1 MSLRVGI
8 VSTAHL
14 HVWGYAPAFVAHPE
28 VAVTGVW
35 DDDASRLAAFC
46 EKAHLKA
53 VSDLDDLLAQSDAV
67 VICSEN
73 RKHVALAERAA
84 AKDCH
89 ILCEKPLIAS
99 EREAATILDVAQRVK
114 VMTAFPCRYSPAFG
128 RLRERVRAGEI
139 GDVKAICA
147 TNRGR
152 CPFGWFVE
160 KDLSGG
166 GAMIDHTVHVADLLR
181 VLLDEE
187 PIRVE
192 AQTGSNMYG
201 QDWDDTAML
210 TIEFPSGVFATL
222 DSSWSRPASY
232 KTWGDVTMNVVG
244 EHGVIELDMFGQA
257 LDVYSSGET
266 THRLAGYGSNLDADM
281 VSDFVR
287 CCLDDTAPPITAHDG
302 VQASRVALAGYR
314 SAASGEVVAL
324 A

>member
-1 MSLRVGI
+1 MPLRVGI

-14 HVWGYAPAFVAHPE
+14 HVWGYAPALVAHPE
-28 VAVTGVW
+28 VSVSGVW
-35 DDDASRLAAFC
+35 DDDGDRLADFC
-46 EKAHLKA
+46 ERANLKA
-53 VSDLDDLLAQSDAV
+53 VSDLDTLLSASDAV

-73 RKHVALAERAA
+73 LRHVALAELAA
-84 AKDCH
+84 AKGCH
-89 ILCEKPLIAS
+89 ILCEKPLIAN
-99 EREAATILDVAQRVK
+99 ENDAATILDVARRVK

-128 RLRERVRAGEI
+128 RLRERVRGGEI
-139 GDVKAICA
+139 GNVKAICA

-152 CPFGWFVE
+152 CPFGWFVGKE
-160 KDLSGG
+160 LSGG

-181 VLLDEE
+181 TLLGEE
-187 PIRVE
+187 PTRVE
-192 AQTGSNMYG
+192 AQTGSNLYG
-201 QDWDDTAML
+201 KDWEDTAML
-210 TIEFPSGVFATL
+210 TIEFADGVFATL

-244 EHGVIELDMFGQA
+244 ERGVIELDLFGQT

-281 VSDFVR
+281 VADFVR
-287 CCLDDTAPPITAHDG
+287 SCLDGSEPPITAYDG

-314 SAASGEVVAL
+314 SAASGEVVTL